1 MENIKVPENA
11 NLDDI
16 VVTGVK
22 KLIEHKQGN
31 SGSLVF
37 PKHATIELKGVK
49 IVFEKEAIGLHDIV
63 DAGNQFL
70 DLIKNLQP

>member
-1 MENIKVPENA
+1 MIHPTDH
-11 NLDDI
+11 NLQI
-16 VVTGVK
+16 
-22 KLIEHKQGN
+22 
-31 SGSLVF
+31 SCY

-49 IVFEKEAIGLHDIV
+49 IVFDKQVIGLYDIV

>member
-1 MENIKVPENA
+1 MEI
-11 NLDDI
+11 
-16 VVTGVK
+16 TT
-22 KLIEHKQGN
+22 
-31 SGSLVF
+31 SLTKEIYRC

-49 IVFEKEAIGLHDIV
+49 IVFDKQVIGLYDIV